1 METKLEL
8 ANRYRTTWEEF
19 VRATNA
25 LQESLAASAPDPAR
39 TQLALFEAEKA
50 RFRYNAARDLLAAQM
65 AGSRAVAD
73 PPSQTLAQEGQI
85 RSMALL
91 LWELSGRPEG
101 TAMADWL
108 HAERL
113 VQSAS
118 AAVAR

>member
-8 ANRYRTTWEEF
+8 ANRYRATWEEF

-25 LQESLAASAPDPAR
+25 LQDSLAAPAPDPAR
-39 TQLALFEAEKA
+39 TQLALFEAERA
-50 RFRYNAARDLLAAQM
+50 RVAYNAARDRLAAQM
-65 AGSRAVAD
+65 AGPRVAAN

-85 RSMALL
+85 RSIALL

-101 TAMADWL
+101 TAMTDWL